1 MNDQENRLGV
11 SGFLPPVAAACLV
24 RAAEDAKSFAWDNS
38 VRRAKI
44 IDAAIR
50 KVKLEYPRYF
60 RAPDDCDGERQRTS
74 DRGGSRER
82 ALFEL

>member
-1 MNDQENRLGV
+1 MNDAKEELGV
-11 SGFLPPVAAACLV
+11 SGFLPAVAADALV
-24 RAAEDAKSFAWDNS
+24 RAAEDAKRFAWDSS

-50 KVKLEYPRYF
+50 KIKLEYPRYF

-74 DRGGSRER
+74 DRGGPCER
-82 ALFEL
+82 DLFEL